1 MPSHVKLRALHLI
14 PALSHE
20 GVFLCRVDIVMN
32 IVLTGSVAFDYLMTF
47 PGYFRDHFLPDK
59 LDSIS
64 LSFLVDSFR
73 KRRGGIA
80 PNIAYTLALLGERP
94 HIMATVGEDFEEY
107 RTWLEANGIDTS
119 LMKVIPGEVT
129 ASFFCNTDRD
139 NNQIASF
146 YPGAMG
152 FGSQLSFRGWEGAY
166 PDLVVISPNDPGAMK
181 QHVAECRELGIPY
194 LYDPSQQIVRL
205 TGDELRTGIESALA
219 LFVND
224 YEFGLVQK
232 MTGMKAGDLMKQLEI
247 MVVTAGSKGS
257 TVYSKQGAYFIPVI
271 PPEKIVDPTGVGD
284 AYRGG
289 FLTGYSHGFDA
300 QLCGQMG
307 TLAATFCLECEGTQ
321 GHCYTPA
328 EFITRFR
335 THFDDHGQLDKL
347 LKI

>member
-1 MPSHVKLRALHLI
+1 MY
-14 PALSHE
+14 
-20 GVFLCRVDIVMN
+20 

-47 PGYFRDHFLPDK
+47 PGYFKDHILPDK

-80 PNIAYTLALLGERP
+80 PNIAYTLALLGEQA

-107 RTWLEANGIDTS
+107 RRWLESKGVDTS
-119 LMKVIPGEVT
+119 RMIVIPGSVT
-129 ASFFCNTDRD
+129 ACFFCNTDLS

-152 FGSQLSFRGWEGAY
+152 CSTEITFKHWQGKI
-166 PDLVVISPNDPGAMK
+166 PDLVVISPSDPEAMK
-181 QHVAECRELGIPY
+181 QHVTECRELGIAY

-205 TGDELRTGIESALA
+205 TGEELRTGIEGADA

-232 MTGMKAGDLMKQLEI
+232 MTGMTAQDMLKFLQF
-247 MVVTAGSKGS
+247 MVVTRGSQGS
-257 TVYSKQGAYFIPVI
+257 TIYSREEEISIPVV
-271 PPEKIVDPTGVGD
+271 PPEHVADPTGVGD

-289 FLTGYSHGFDA
+289 FLTGYSHGLD
-300 QLCGQMG
+300 LVICGQMG
-307 TLAATFCLECEGTQ
+307 TLAATYCLEREGTQ
-321 GHCYTPA
+321 GHSYSPD
-328 EFITRFR
+328 EFVARFR
-335 THFDDHGQLDKL
+335 QHFKDYGKLDRL
-347 LKI
+347 LEK